1 MILNNIKNLLS
12 EEAKAYLEDFNAD
25 GEEEDQDNNDDYTMG
40 DDEEDTQE
48 NNQDQNDQDDN
59 TDTQDTDGP
68 EPEESEEYNM
78 DDNEGQEGEDT
89 PEGQEGQ
96 EEDQGEEDEEDNNE
110 DEYTLDNPEGG
121 EDNQEGEE
129 GQEDE
134 GDQGEGDDA
143 EGGEDGPDQEDSEE
157 YSMDGD
163 EGGDDQ
169 GGGEGDDSGDLGSND
184 TTEDDKL
191 DSIKQI
197 EKELFDKMTP
207 EQKKIKIETL
217 KQNYIDLFNRC
228 DTILDTLTEANPE
241 DESTSKIFVFIQN
254 TLSEMK
260 ENIHDYLTK
269 TFDTKGYIEND
280 AQFKQYLVIID
291 SIDKLLENF
300 VKTDGD
306 KQPEQAK
313 TK

>member
-48 NNQDQNDQDDN
+48 DNQDQNDQDDN
-59 TDTQDTDGP
+59 TDTQATDGP

-78 DDNEGQEGEDT
+78 DDDEGQEGEDA

-134 GDQGEGDDA
+134 GDQGEG
-143 EGGEDGPDQEDSEE
+143 GEDGPDQEDSEE
-157 YSMDGD
+157 HSMDGD

-169 GGGEGDDSGDLGSND
+169 GGGEGDDSGDLGSD
-184 TTEDDKL
+184 ETTEDDKM

-269 TFDTKGYIEND
+269 TFDTKSYIEND

>member
-48 NNQDQNDQDDN
+48 DNQDQNDQDDN
-59 TDTQDTDGP
+59 TDTQATDGP

-78 DDNEGQEGEDT
+78 DDDDGQEGEDA

-134 GDQGEGDDA
+134 GDQGEG
-143 EGGEDGPDQEDSEE
+143 GEDGPDQEDSEE

-169 GGGEGDDSGDLGSND
+169 GGGEGDDSGDLGSDD
-184 TTEDDKL
+184 TTEDDKM

-207 EQKKIKIETL
+207 EQKKIKIEAL

-306 KQPEQAK
+306 K
-313 TK
+313 

>member
-40 DDEEDTQE
+40 GDEEDTQE
-48 NNQDQNDQDDN
+48 DNQDQTDQDDN
-59 TDTQDTDGP
+59 TDTQAADGP
-68 EPEESEEYNM
+68 EPEESEEYDM
-78 DDNEGQEGEDT
+78 DDNEGQEEDV

-96 EEDQGEEDEEDNNE
+96 EGDQDEGDEDNNE
-110 DEYTLDNPEGG
+110 DEYTLDNPEEG

-129 GQEDE
+129 GQEGE
-134 GDQGEGDDA
+134 GDQE

-169 GGGEGDDSGDLGSND
+169 GGGEGDDGGDLGSDD
-184 TTEDDKL
+184 TTEDDKMN
-191 DSIKQI
+191 SIKQI

-260 ENIHDYLTK
+260 ENIHDYLIK

-300 VKTDGD
+300 VKTDDD

>member
-78 DDNEGQEGEDT
+78 DDDEGQEGEEA

-134 GDQGEGDDA
+134 GDQGEG
-143 EGGEDGPDQEDSEE
+143 GEDGPDQEDSEE

-169 GGGEGDDSGDLGSND
+169 GGGEGDDSGDLGSDD
-184 TTEDDKL
+184 TTEDDKM

-300 VKTDGD
+300 VKTDDD
-306 KQPEQAK
+306 K
-313 TK
+313 

>member
-40 DDEEDTQE
+40 GDEEDTQE
-48 NNQDQNDQDDN
+48 DNQDQNDQDDN
-59 TDTQDTDGP
+59 TDTQDADGP

-78 DDNEGQEGEDT
+78 DDNEGQEEDV

-96 EEDQGEEDEEDNNE
+96 ETDQGEDEENNNE
-110 DEYTLDNPEGG
+110 DEYTLDNPEG

-129 GQEDE
+129 GQEGE
-134 GDQGEGDDA
+134 GDQE

-169 GGGEGDDSGDLGSND
+169 GGGEGDDGGDLGSDD
-184 TTEDDKL
+184 TTEDDKM

-228 DTILDTLTEANPE
+228 DTILDTLAEANPE

-300 VKTDGD
+300 VKTDDD

>member
-48 NNQDQNDQDDN
+48 DNQDQNDQDDN
-59 TDTQDTDGP
+59 TDTQATDGP

-78 DDNEGQEGEDT
+78 DDDEGQEGEDA

-134 GDQGEGDDA
+134 GDQGEG
-143 EGGEDGPDQEDSEE
+143 GEDGPDQEDSDE

-163 EGGDDQ
+163 EGGDAQ
-169 GGGEGDDSGDLGSND
+169 GGGEGDDSGDLSSDD

-241 DESTSKIFVFIQN
+241 DESTSKIFIFIQN

-269 TFDTKGYIEND
+269 TFDTKSYIEND

-306 KQPEQAK
+306 K
-313 TK
+313 

>member
-48 NNQDQNDQDDN
+48 DNQDQNDQDDN

-78 DDNEGQEGEDT
+78 DDDDGQEGEDA

-96 EEDQGEEDEEDNNE
+96 EEDQGEEDEENNNE

-134 GDQGEGDDA
+134 GDQGEG
-143 EGGEDGPDQEDSEE
+143 GEDGPDQEDSEE

-163 EGGDDQ
+163 DQ
-169 GGGEGDDSGDLGSND
+169 GGGEGDDDGDLGSDD
-184 TTEDDKL
+184 TTEDDKM

-300 VKTDGD
+300 VKTDDD
-306 KQPEQAK
+306 K
-313 TK
+313 

>member
-25 GEEEDQDNNDDYTMG
+25 GEEEDQDNNDDYAMG

-48 NNQDQNDQDDN
+48 DNQDQNDQDDN
-59 TDTQDTDGP
+59 TDTQDADGP
-68 EPEESEEYNM
+68 EPEESEEYDM
-78 DDNEGQEGEDT
+78 DDNEGQEEDT

-96 EEDQGEEDEEDNNE
+96 EGDQDEGDEDNNE

-129 GQEDE
+129 GQEGE
-134 GDQGEGDDA
+134 GDQE

-169 GGGEGDDSGDLGSND
+169 GGGEGDDGGDLGSDD
-184 TTEDDKL
+184 TTEDDKM

-291 SIDKLLENF
+291 SIDKLLENL
-300 VKTDGD
+300 VKTDDD
-306 KQPEQAK
+306 K
-313 TK
+313 

>member
-48 NNQDQNDQDDN
+48 DNQDQNDQDDN
-59 TDTQDTDGP
+59 TDTQATDGP

-78 DDNEGQEGEDT
+78 DDDEGQEGEDA

-134 GDQGEGDDA
+134 GDQGEG
-143 EGGEDGPDQEDSEE
+143 GEDGPDQEDSDE

-163 EGGDDQ
+163 EGGDAQ
-169 GGGEGDDSGDLGSND
+169 GGGEGDDSGDLGSDD

-241 DESTSKIFVFIQN
+241 DESTSKIFIFIQN

-269 TFDTKGYIEND
+269 TFDTKSYIEND

-306 KQPEQAK
+306 K
-313 TK
+313 

>member
-48 NNQDQNDQDDN
+48 DNQDQNDQDDN

-78 DDNEGQEGEDT
+78 DDDDGQEGEDA

-96 EEDQGEEDEEDNNE
+96 EEDRGEEDEEDNNE

-134 GDQGEGDDA
+134 GDQGEG
-143 EGGEDGPDQEDSEE
+143 GEDGPDQEDSEE

-163 EGGDDQ
+163 GQ
-169 GGGEGDDSGDLGSND
+169 GGGEGDDSGDLGSDD

-207 EQKKIKIETL
+207 EQKKIKIEAL

-306 KQPEQAK
+306 K
-313 TK
+313 